1 MAISYKN
8 QDQFAKNLIIWQLK
22 HGRHNLPWQRR
33 HDAYHVWV
41 SEIMLQQTQVSTVI
55 NYYQPFITRFP
66 SIQHLA
72 EAPEDAV
79 LHLWSGLGY
88 YRRAKNLHKTA
99 QQVVSQH
106 NGQFPTDL
114 DQLMALP
121 GIGRSTAGAIR
132 SLAFK
137 IPTPIL
143 DGNVKRVIKRYFNLQ
158 LDPKQDDKTL
168 WPIVEDLV
176 PEMNAH
182 IYTQAQMDLGAMVC
196 IKKEPKCHLCPLK
209 ETCQYT
215 HHDITPQKRSPIKE
229 EHFIFLVI
237 QDKNSVWLTRRPEHG
252 IWANLYTFPMFKD
265 YAAMST
271 WLAQFSKNIVPSK
284 GEQYKHRLTHRAL
297 TLSTFL
303 CDGSDLPELTQM
315 QGVWYNNHNFG
326 LPKPVSDIIQKVIHD
341 PTQSTLF

>member
-121 GIGRSTAGAIR
+121 GIGRSTRGH
-132 SLAFK
+132 SLSC
-137 IPTPIL
+137 IQNT
-143 DGNVKRVIKRYFNLQ
+143 DTYFGRQ
-158 LDPKQDDKTL
+158 CQTCDKA
-168 WPIVEDLV
+168 V
-176 PEMNAH
+176 
-182 IYTQAQMDLGAMVC
+182 
-196 IKKEPKCHLCPLK
+196 
-209 ETCQYT
+209 
-215 HHDITPQKRSPIKE
+215 
-229 EHFIFLVI
+229 F
-237 QDKNSVWLTRRPEHG
+237 
-252 IWANLYTFPMFKD
+252 
-265 YAAMST
+265 
-271 WLAQFSKNIVPSK
+271 QF
-284 GEQYKHRLTHRAL
+284 T
-297 TLSTFL
+297 T
-303 CDGSDLPELTQM
+303 
-315 QGVWYNNHNFG
+315 
-326 LPKPVSDIIQKVIHD
+326 
-341 PTQSTLF
+341 